1 MVSRH
6 CPDALIYDIFQEPV
20 QAEPQRY
27 RWFLF
32 HRHSKRVHS
41 DGKAEKPSLSEL
53 GPVADRS
60 AWNAGAN
67 CVQVAV
73 IAG

>member
-1 MVSRH
+1 MISFRN
-6 CPDALIYDIFQEPV
+6 L
-20 QAEPQRY
+20 Y
-27 RWFLF
+27 RL
-32 HRHSKRVHS
+32 SPKGT
-41 DGKAEKPSLSEL
+41 DGSSFTGTPKECTATAKQKKPSLSEL